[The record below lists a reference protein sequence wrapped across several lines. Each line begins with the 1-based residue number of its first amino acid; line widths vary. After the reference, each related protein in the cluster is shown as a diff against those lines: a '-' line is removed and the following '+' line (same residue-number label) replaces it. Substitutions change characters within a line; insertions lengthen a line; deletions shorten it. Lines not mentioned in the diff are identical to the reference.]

1 MCGFFASND
10 PLISKT
16 HKTILDKHLK
26 FRGPDYQSD
35 LIDFKNWKIYHARL
49 SIIGLSNKYN
59 QPFVN
64 KNDGSILLFNGE
76 ILNYKQLALE
86 KLKKKEYSDTKTLS
100 SLLELKD
107 FKFEWLDGFFSFVKI
122 SKNGKLINCARD
134 FFGVKPLFY
143 YKKNKYI
150 SICSEPGV
158 LQQIYKL
165 KLSKNSIKEY
175 KLFRYP
181 IFSQSYYQGIQSLE
195 PGTCLVTKKKFFD
208 LSKFQIK
215 NLKNKNIKIRD
226 SLKKSIESRH
236 VSDVKTGILLSGG
249 IDSNL
254 VRIYSKHINE
264 YYTGGFKNDYD
275 YSYLKKSKINNIHFT
290 KMTSKKIKNRLIKLI
305 KMRNEPISV
314 PNEVA
319 LSLIAEDAKK
329 RGVKV
334 LLSGEGADE
343 FFCGYDRI
351 FREFKNKKKF
361 NLKKFIEMYCYSDLR
376 NEKTIFVKLKNIFKK
391 LKLSPFEKVR
401 FFFIKY
407 HLPVLL
413 RRLDFSLMSSGIE
426 GREPFL
432 SLELL
437 KTAFSLDAGKLLNKN
452 IGKLPLRNILSKKM
466 GKEFAFLKKVGFPID
481 IKKIFKS
488 KEYVNDNNYDIW
500 FKINLKILKNAN
512 KTL

>member
-10 PLISKT
+10 PFISKT
-16 HKTILDKHLK
+16 HKHILDKHLK
-26 FRGPDYQSD
+26 FRGPDFQSD
-35 LIDFKNWKIYHARL
+35 LITFKNWKIYHARL
-49 SIIGLSNKYN
+49 AIIGLTNKYN
-59 QPFVN
+59 QPFLN

-76 ILNYKQLALE
+76 ILNFKELALK
-86 KLKKKEYSDTKTLS
+86 KLKKKEHSDTKTLS
-100 SLLELKD
+100 HLLELKN
-107 FKFEWLDGFFSFVKI
+107 FKFEWLDGFFSFIRI
-122 SKNGKLINCARD
+122 SKDGKLVNCARD

-158 LQQIYKL
+158 LQKIYNL

-181 IFSQSYYQGIQSLE
+181 IFSQSYYQGVKSLE
-195 PGTCLVTKKKFFD
+195 PGTCLITKKRFFN
-208 LSKFQIK
+208 LFKFQIK
-215 NLKNKNIKIRD
+215 NLKKKNINIKET
-226 SLKKSIESRH
+226 LKKSIKSRH

-254 VRIYSKHINE
+254 VRVYSNHIKE

-275 YSYLKKSKINNIHFT
+275 YSFLKNSKIKNIHFT
-290 KMTSKKIKNRLIKLI
+290 KMTSNKIKKRLIKLI
-305 KMRNEPISV
+305 KMRNEPVSV
-314 PNEVA
+314 PNEIA

-351 FREFKNKKKF
+351 FQEFKNKKRF
-361 NLKKFIEMYCYSDLR
+361 NLKKFIAMYCYSDLEK
-376 NEKTIFVKLKNIFKK
+376 EKTIYSKLKKIFKDI
-391 LKLSPFEKVR
+391 KLSPFEKVR

-413 RRLDFSLMSSGIE
+413 RRLDFSLMSSGVE

-437 KTAFSLDAGKLLNKN
+437 KAAFSLNPKKLLNKN
-452 IGKLPLRNILSKKM
+452 FGKIPLRKILSKKM
-466 GKEFAFLKKVGFPID
+466 GERFAFSKKVGFPLNM
-481 IKKIFKS
+481 KKIFKS
-488 KEYVNDNNYDIW
+488 KEYINDNNYDIW
-500 FKINLKILKNAN
+500 FKVNLKILKNVN